1 MAELKAGDLLENRY
15 RIEAPIAKGGMST
28 VYRCLDVRLGRLVAA
43 KVMHEHYVED
53 PVFRQRFQREARSMA
68 QLSHPCLVGVYDF
81 SADGDEVFL
90 VMELITGG
98 TLRELLA
105 ERGPMPPHAAV
116 AVMRQVL
123 TGLAVAHDAGMI
135 HRDLKPDNV
144 LIHSDHSVKLADFGL
159 VRAASAAQATSAQI
173 VGTVSYLSPEQVSGE
188 ELTPASDVYSAG
200 IVLFELLTGTT
211 PFEGS
216 SQIAH
221 AYARLD
227 QDVPAPSSRI
237 AGVPP
242 LIDEL
247 VGTATTRYPEERFAN
262 AEEFLH
268 ALEDVAAEL
277 ALPAFKVPVP
287 QNAAA
292 HRASESMVAPIGPTD
307 LLTTNI
313 PREQDATEVFGT
325 EVIDAPA
332 GAEDAT
338 EIVPGTPAHN
348 PHETQALFP
357 DFQEESQDD
366 PGEPWPESE
375 QAYRSTAPETSVMP
389 PVAGPTPA
397 YSPAAYPPAHTP
409 APSPEYQQPAAQ
421 GNGGQDYIKPTSN
434 RSGWKFAIW
443 MILVALLTGA
453 IAIGA
458 WWFGS
463 GRYGEIPQVLGL
475 DQVEATAMVQ
485 DAGFSTIVEQEYSNE
500 PADQVIGT
508 RPEVGSKAV
517 KGNNITLLVSQGQP
531 TVPNVPPS
539 RTIDDVT
546 AALQQVTLSV
556 ASQQQEYDND
566 VPVGQVIATDP
577 KAGTVVPAN
586 SQVRLKISKGPAP
599 VKIPSV
605 RGESAE
611 QARKKLESAG
621 LKVTESQEFSADEE
635 AGDAFATEPPAGTAV
650 PRDSSVTLKISTAI
664 KIPDVEGMSQQEAE
678 RVLAEAG
685 VIVSEVSRSDSYS
698 GDRPDEVARVW
709 PSPGTLVDPATAQ
722 VRMELVGEVK
732 IPNVLNK
739 KLGDAIQ
746 ILEDAGFEVDASS
759 GNNAA
764 RVYSQSPRGGS
775 APPGSTITLKVIGG

>member
-43 KVMHEHYVED
+43 KVMHERYLDD

-123 TGLAVAHDAGMI
+123 TGLAVAHEAGMI

-211 PFEGS
+211 PFDGS

-247 VGTATTRYPEERFAN
+247 VGTATTRYPEERFAD

-268 ALEDVAAEL
+268 ALEDVAQEL
-277 ALPAFKVPVP
+277 ALPAFQVPVP
-287 QNAAA
+287 LNAAA

-325 EVIDAPA
+325 EVI
-332 GAEDAT
+332 GEDSSGKPEGAT
-338 EIVPGTPAHN
+338 EIIGSAPAHN
-348 PHETQALFP
+348 PNETQALFP
-357 DFQEESQDD
+357 DYQEPDGHDD
-366 PGEPWPESE
+366 EPK
-375 QAYRSTAPETSVMP
+375 APETTAMP
-389 PVAGPTPA
+389 PVAAPTPA
-397 YSPAAYPPAHTP
+397 YSPAASYP
-409 APSPEYQQPAAQ
+409 APQQPVARPEEYQQQAPQVQHAQEYVKPA
-421 GNGGQDYIKPTSN
+421 SN

-443 MILVALLTGA
+443 MIVVALFTGA

-475 DQVEATAMVQ
+475 DQVEATAMIE
-485 DAGFSTIVEQEYSNE
+485 DAGFSSRVEQEYSNE

-531 TVPNVPPS
+531 TVPEVPPS
-539 RTIDDVT
+539 RTVDDLT
-546 AALQQVTLSV
+546 AALKQVTLSV
-556 ASQQQEYDND
+556 ASQQQEYDNAI
-566 VPVGQVIATDP
+566 PVGQVIGTDP
-577 KAGTVVPAN
+577 QAGTVVPAN
-586 SQVRLKISKGPAP
+586 SQVRVKISKGPAP

-605 RGESAE
+605 RGDSAE
-611 QARKKLESAG
+611 QARKKLEEAG
-621 LKVTESQEFSADEE
+621 LRVTEAEEFNGDEE

-650 PRDSSVTLKISTAI
+650 PRDSTVTLKISTAI
-664 KIPDVEGMSQQEAE
+664 KIPDVEGLSQHEAE
-678 RVLAEAG
+678 QVLADAG
-685 VIVSEVSRSDSYS
+685 VVVTEVSRSDSYS
-698 GDRPDEVARVW
+698 GKRPDEVARVW

-746 ILEDAGFEVDASS
+746 MLEDAGFKVEASS